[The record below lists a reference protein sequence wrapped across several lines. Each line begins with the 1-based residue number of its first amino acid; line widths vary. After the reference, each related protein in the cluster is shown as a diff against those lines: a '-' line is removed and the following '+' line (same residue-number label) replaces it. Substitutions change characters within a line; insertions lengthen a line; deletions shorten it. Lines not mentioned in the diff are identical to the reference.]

1 MSEARDYRPVKFRE
15 RESNMLNSK
24 SLRAVL
30 LAACAIT
37 MSANL
42 ATAGHKIRLASLP
55 SNNDYSPGSVSIGSD
70 RGGVVLNYGLRMLR
84 WRQNGTRVRFGGS
97 CQSACTLYLG
107 LASAQTCISPGASF
121 SFHSP
126 FGASSRGNRVAQNFM
141 MRNYPG
147 WVRSWIRSQGGLSS
161 SMKTMGYGYASRF
174 MKPCGSAVAR
184 RGSFKARL
192 PANG

>member
-1 MSEARDYRPVKFRE
+1 
-15 RESNMLNSK
+15 MLNSK
-24 SLRAVL
+24 TVRALL
-30 LAACAIT
+30 LAACALA
-37 MSANL
+37 MSGSL
-42 ATAGHKIRLASLP
+42 ASAGQRVKLASLP
-55 SNNDYSPGSVSIGSD
+55 SNNDYSPRSVSIGSD
-70 RGGVVLNYGLRMLR
+70 RGGVVINYGLRMLR
-84 WRQNGTRVRFGGS
+84 WRQNGTRVRFSGS

-126 FGASSRGNRVAQNFM
+126 FGASSRGNRVAQAFM

-147 WVRSWIRSQGGLSS
+147 WVRSWIRSQGGLSG

-184 RGSFKARL
+184 RGSSKSRL
-192 PANG
+192 PADG